1 MITTTDNIRLFH
13 ITFKTDYG
21 LTETWPIYDVSLA
34 SAIKHIHQLNNVA
47 VTVIR
52 ADDPELRIKS
62 Q

>member
-1 MITTTDNIRLFH
+1 MITTTDKIRLFH
-13 ITFKTDYG
+13 ITFKTEYG

-34 SAIKHIHQLNNVA
+34 SAINHIHALNNVA

-52 ADDPELRIKS
+52 ADDPELRINS